1 MERRLTKFPG
11 SANRN
16 IFNKRPNNVDTQ
28 EPQPIRDVPNIPDHA
43 YINPRPRPPA
53 LPLKANPNSQHYQPA
68 PPLKRPRNPACHS
81 KSPWESHYAIF
92 IVTHMDG
99 DSRVTVA
106 HRNEPHHTI
115 VAIKKHQ
122 LKAGQLVERLIP
134 CSHTNI
140 VNLLEAFHDDGF
152 VHMAYEWTDV
162 TLAEIQSTP
171 LGKLSDFH
179 IAAICKEVKLFGMRS
194 LGQELITYVQILQGL
209 QYIHEALHIM
219 HGALDVHNVMV
230 DRAGQIKIC
239 KNIVVG
245 ISSIG

>member
-16 IFNKRPNNVDTQ
+16 IFSKRPNEVDTQ
-28 EPQPIRDVPNIPDHA
+28 EPRPIRDVPDIPDHA
-43 YINPRPRPPA
+43 HVNPRPRPPA
-53 LPLKANPNSQHYQPA
+53 LPLKANPNSQQYQPA
-68 PPLKRPRNPACHS
+68 PPLKRPRKPACHS

-92 IVTHMDG
+92 TVTHMDG

-106 HRNEPHHTI
+106 HRNEPHHTV

-122 LKAGQLVERLIP
+122 LKAGELVERLIP

-152 VHMAYEWTDV
+152 VYMAYEWTDV

-179 IAAICKEVKLFGMRS
+179 IAAICTEVKLSATRS
-194 LGQELITYVQILQGL
+194 LGQDLISWV
-209 QYIHEALHIM
+209 
-219 HGALDVHNVMV
+219 
-230 DRAGQIKIC
+230 
-239 KNIVVG
+239 
-245 ISSIG
+245 

>member
-1 MERRLTKFPG
+1 
-11 SANRN
+11 
-16 IFNKRPNNVDTQ
+16 
-28 EPQPIRDVPNIPDHA
+28 
-43 YINPRPRPPA
+43 
-53 LPLKANPNSQHYQPA
+53 
-68 PPLKRPRNPACHS
+68 
-81 KSPWESHYAIF
+81 
-92 IVTHMDG
+92 MDG

-179 IAAICKEVKLFGMRS
+179 IAAICKEVKLFGIRS
-194 LGQELITYVQILQGL
+194 TSQELIISVQVLQGL

-239 KNIVVG
+239 KDIVVG
-245 ISSIG
+245 ISSNWLTLCSEHWAQHAAEHRN